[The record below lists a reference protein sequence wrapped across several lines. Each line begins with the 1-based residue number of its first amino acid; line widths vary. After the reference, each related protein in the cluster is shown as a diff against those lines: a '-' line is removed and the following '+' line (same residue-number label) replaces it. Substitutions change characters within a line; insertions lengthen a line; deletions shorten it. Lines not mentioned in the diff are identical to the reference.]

1 MQTSPAV
8 EQDGKGK
15 Y

>member
-8 EQDGKGK
+8 NVRPIR
-15 Y
+15 